1 MAELKLHEL
10 YGSWV
15 ECAEIPSSYLR
26 DLHLHSKQHSG
37 YPETVSSFYESEALQ
52 HNIGVGNCYLE
63 SGSPS
68 LHPKHTFT
76 YRGSYSH
83 TGTIIVMGP
92 QFRFQSHQAKLVHTY
107 FRPHTQ
113 NIIPGWC
120 VDNNLGS
127 ESKGSLVGAQEPGLG
142 RPGFVLQLPHLP
154 CGFGI
159 GYFLS
164 LSFPA
169 YIMGMI
175 IIPHRIAAK
184 VK

>member
-1 MAELKLHEL
+1 M
-10 YGSWV
+10 
-15 ECAEIPSSYLR
+15 
-26 DLHLHSKQHSG
+26 
-37 YPETVSSFYESEALQ
+37 
-52 HNIGVGNCYLE
+52 
-63 SGSPS
+63 
-68 LHPKHTFT
+68 
-76 YRGSYSH
+76 
-83 TGTIIVMGP
+83 
-92 QFRFQSHQAKLVHTY
+92 
-107 FRPHTQ
+107 
-113 NIIPGWC
+113 
-120 VDNNLGS
+120 
-127 ESKGSLVGAQEPGLG
+127 GAQEPGLG